1 MRIRDEANDDE
12 IIRIASSTSS
22 YVDSDFFK
30 EAMKESDEDD
40 RDSQIYAT
48 NITCIR
54 ADWILNQ
61 QD

>member
-1 MRIRDEANDDE
+1 M
-12 IIRIASSTSS
+12 IASVERRRISLRTLRFLLMSQVRRV
-22 YVDSDFFK
+22 VDRRAVDRD
-30 EAMKESDEDD
+30 DEDD